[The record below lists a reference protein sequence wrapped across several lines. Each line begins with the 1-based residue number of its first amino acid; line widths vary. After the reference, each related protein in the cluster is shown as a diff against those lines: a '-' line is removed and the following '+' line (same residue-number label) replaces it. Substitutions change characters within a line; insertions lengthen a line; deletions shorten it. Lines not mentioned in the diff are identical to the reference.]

1 MTWPALFKICRL
13 RTREEAKQIYDAGML
28 FLRQHVEL
36 SKIAQ
41 SRRLLI
47 WVSEA
52 QSACRDLNLLRLHA
66 VWSAQVMHHLLRQTL
81 HERASELCTR
91 IWRSEVATGGTGMH
105 FMMRIRWAGPRSP
118 LESKAADKWRQDFCD
133 A

>member
-1 MTWPALFKICRL
+1 MPLFWPYRASWALFVTWPALFKICRL

-47 WVSEA
+47 WV
-52 QSACRDLNLLRLHA
+52 LKPKVHA
-66 VWSAQVMHHLLRQTL
+66 VISTCFGFM
-81 HERASELCTR
+81 LC
-91 IWRSEVATGGTGMH
+91 GQ
-105 FMMRIRWAGPRSP
+105 PR
-118 LESKAADKWRQDFCD
+118 
-133 A
+133 